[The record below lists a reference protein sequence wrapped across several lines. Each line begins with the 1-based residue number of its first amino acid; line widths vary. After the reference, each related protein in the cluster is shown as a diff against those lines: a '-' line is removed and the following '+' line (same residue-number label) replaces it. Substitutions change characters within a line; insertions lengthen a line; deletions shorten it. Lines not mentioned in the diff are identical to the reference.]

1 MNVARRAKSHVSL
14 QVEGL
19 LSESIRR
26 RGTDHTLPLRG
37 VHDAINAVLAGSI
50 RRTVIYLLA
59 ATCFIARATLSR
71 LPCTSGWFPVALLI
85 RTWPKSKR
93 LVSAGLPGC
102 SWWPNLPLPFL
113 SEGLSIR
120 LRSRLMTTPPDP
132 CGSKAQPVR
141 FLSGHSFLGATV
153 FPVAFRANVKELTPN
168 RSANPGSRTPKH
180 HVLSVIGMPVPVR
193 FAGGSG
199 GIRTHL
205 AEGNSFTGCTGS
217 PTPY

>member
-1 MNVARRAKSHVSL
+1 MTRLTRSS
-14 QVEGL
+14 
-19 LSESIRR
+19 
-26 RGTDHTLPLRG
+26 
-37 VHDAINAVLAGSI
+37 AVLLAGLS
-50 RRTVIYLLA
+50 
-59 ATCFIARATLSR
+59 FIFWQLPALSTRATLKLFALHLR
-71 LPCTSGWFPVALLI
+71 AVPRCTPHGA
-85 RTWPKSKR
+85 WPKLVR